1 MNLNPRDTNNRPLV
15 VGADYYLSENSPH
28 VEYRGQENHPLFG
41 WRLRFTDLD
50 RVGIDFRPPNF
61 RPTRIEGQAGGRRKS
76 KSKSKSKKRK
86 TKRRKTRRR

>member
-1 MNLNPRDTNNRPLV
+1 MNQNPTDTNNRPLV

-41 WRLRFTDLD
+41 WRLIFTYLD
-50 RVGIDFRPPNF
+50 GVGIDFRPPNF
-61 RPTRIEGQAGGRRKS
+61 HPTRIEAQAGGKRKS
-76 KSKSKSKKRK
+76 KIKSKKRK